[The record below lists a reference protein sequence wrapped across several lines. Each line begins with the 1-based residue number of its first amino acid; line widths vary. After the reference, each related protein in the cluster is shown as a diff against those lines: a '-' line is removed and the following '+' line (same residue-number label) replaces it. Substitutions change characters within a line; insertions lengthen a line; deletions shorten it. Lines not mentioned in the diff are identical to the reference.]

1 MMVSSNL
8 VGALAGDRSSAGKA
22 KGGGLRIA
30 ATIFIH
36 KYVIFLQRIV
46 VRQGRTNK
54 KRPDNVI
61 PAATNGDDPSWICPP
76 DGRRGN
82 MERGDCMMLPLRTIA
97 ADSRHAQN
105 VLSRSD
111 ASDYFSNKL
120 CPLPGAMASR
130 KILPTFPPHKCPGG
144 HDKDDDG

>member
-46 VRQGRTNK
+46 VRQGRTK
-54 KRPDNVI
+54 KKLSDKAI
-61 PAATNGDDPSWICPP
+61 PTATTGDDPSW
-76 DGRRGN
+76 
-82 MERGDCMMLPLRTIA
+82 
-97 ADSRHAQN
+97 
-105 VLSRSD
+105 V
-111 ASDYFSNKL
+111 
-120 CPLPGAMASR
+120 
-130 KILPTFPPHKCPGG
+130 FPPRGVERVAGEGIKSSV
-144 HDKDDDG
+144 